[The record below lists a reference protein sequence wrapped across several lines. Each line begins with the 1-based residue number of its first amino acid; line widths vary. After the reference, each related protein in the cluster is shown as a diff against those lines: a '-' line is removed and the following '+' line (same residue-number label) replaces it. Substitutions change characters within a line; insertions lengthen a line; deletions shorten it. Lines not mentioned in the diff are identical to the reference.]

1 MHPEPN
7 IVKYVKK
14 ALLNKCRVVRDFP
27 WGNIYQEY
35 YKTEQHNTDYNDKM
49 LNTTQYSYQQYD
61 IRTTQY

>member
-49 LNTTQYSYQQYD
+49 LNTTQY
-61 IRTTQY
+61 